1 MIEKSRVLHLLAL
14 VLVFFPLVL
23 VVVPSAFGNHTT
35 GTYGTTGYQWLARD
49 YDFATEWMSS
59 NYCNTAEL
67 DAYDR
72 VKNSTT
78 TATYMS
84 DRWPSGLQLV
94 RDRCDGVLATEDDIL
109 LQYSDFC
116 DTHGCEGFGGEN
128 HSIVATTSY
137 CAYYSAP
144 YPCGVRST
152 VHLNKPKYLNTTS
165 LGRQRLIMH
174 ETGHSQGLGHH
185 CSSDSI
191 MNQGIGGCNGNRWLE
206 VMSYLATDR
215 EGVRAV
221 YPNWQYP

>member
-1 MIEKSRVLHLLAL
+1 MIKAKLWRSLGPALTMLML
-14 VLVFFPLVL
+14 VLI
-23 VVVPSAFGNHTT
+23 VVPTALADDIT

-94 RDRCDGVLATEDDIL
+94 RDKCDGVLATEDDIL
-109 LQYSDFC
+109 LEYSDFC
-116 DTHGCEGFGGEN
+116 LTHSCGTYGGEN

-152 VHLNKPKYLNTTS
+152 VHLNKPKYLDTSS

-174 ETGHSQGLGHH
+174 ETGHSQGLDHH
-185 CSSDSI
+185 CSSDAI
-191 MNQGIGGCNGNRWLE
+191 MNQGANGCNGNRWLE
-206 VMSYLATDR
+206 VMGYLATDR
-215 EGVRAV
+215 QGIRAV